1 MLSTNS
7 STPCPGWPP
16 PPSTPNPRS
25 APSTPTTLSPTTTDA
40 LERCT
45 CSNMYSVTAAADRE
59 HGHPTIGMR
68 ELSQRT
74 AKIMALV
81 RAGATVE
88 VTDRGRIVARIV
100 PAADDRYA

>member
-1 MLSTNS
+1 M
-7 STPCPGWPP
+7 
-16 PPSTPNPRS
+16 
-25 APSTPTTLSPTTTDA
+25 
-40 LERCT
+40 
-45 CSNMYSVTAAADRE
+45 TAAADRE

-100 PAADDRYA
+100 PAADDRYAQLVAAGVIRPAKRPFDIAHLPQPAANPTGLSTEDWLADLRGER